1 MGVHELTVDVECQ
14 VVLQQRG
21 VQGYTGRCTLEVR
34 GLQDTVLVGV
44 AHADAV
50 RHITDTTLYGNVMV
64 AGYSGMEDL
73 VLPVGVGIA

>member
-1 MGVHELTVDVECQ
+1 MCIHELSVDVECQ
-14 VVLQQRG
+14 VILQQRG
-21 VQGYTGRCTLEVR
+21 VQGDAGRCTLEVR

-50 RHITDTTLYGNVMV
+50 GHITDTTLYGNVMI
-64 AGYSGMEDL
+64 AGNSGMEDL